1 MIPWK
6 VFWSTLA
13 AVTTFA
19 GAGIAALYAVT
30 LWLALPATVVVAVVV
45 TRVARLVIYRAAVMD
60 GVPLRSR
67 VMMLG
72 WITAAIYVHA
82 GVAAAFLLRPDLWA
96 LWAVVTAAVGAATYG
111 VARAHEYLLA
121 RPSAAPARQV
131 TSAITTTISGAVID
145 EGDPVRAK
153 VLAGLRLAGFD
164 WLDVGDWIPM
174 GGDPELDKPADGII
188 IDVQVPSAHAL
199 AEKGHKGKAGSTLGI
214 TEAKQIAIGLREA
227 LQAPTLASDWVSLE
241 EQPEAGAHLLTI
253 ATRDVMADVFPYED
267 DCTWTSIR
275 EPSICGRQL
284 NGLRYGLR
292 LDQHGQVVG
301 GTRWGKS
308 SLIDSNIGHV
318 TRCRDAKQWIGGTT
332 KVYDLVA
339 GWLMPYMDTD
349 LDLPIDYVA
358 NGAHDTLAMMIAG
371 LNIAQWRQSQ
381 PMDQRGNWPTIIID
395 IDEAS
400 DALGDNSVKLPY
412 RGVLITMSQAAAKI
426 YKGAG
431 SGDVWLH
438 LASQRDTMDQWGD
451 KGGDVMANVQ
461 WAAGFHTADQG
472 SLGRLLGSYKLPN
485 PRHKGEY
492 YLNPGNG
499 DGLVRLKAPYVQTID
514 KSKPRLHDGPT
525 VSDVAWS
532 RRNFH
537 TAMDPGSAH
546 AGGAAYANRHR
557 RMNAAMLAYITTG
570 EAGGQAQIEFSPAV
584 TTPPPAAAQLA
595 VAGPKQAGY
604 ELATRELDALLGVP
618 EPRAVPVAAEAPGV
632 ASMVGRQS
640 LADRIVDVVR
650 AAPGPMSRVEIGAA
664 MHPAGEQVVTNALS
678 KLVASGVLSRPER
691 RLYTAALCDAP

>member
-1 MIPWK
+1 VISWK
-6 VFWSTLA
+6 AFWSILA
-13 AVTTFA
+13 AVVTFA
-19 GAGIAALYAVT
+19 GAGIAALCAVT
-30 LWLALPATVVVAVVV
+30 PWLAIPVTVVVAVVV
-45 TRVARLVIYRAAVMD
+45 VRVARLAIYRATVM
-60 GVPLRSR
+60 GGISLPSR
-67 VMMLG
+67 VTMLG
-72 WITAAIYVHA
+72 WITAGVYVHA
-82 GVAAAFLLRPDLWA
+82 GVAVAFLLRPDLWA
-96 LWAVVTAAVGAATYG
+96 LWAVTTTALGGSTYA

-121 RPSAAPARQV
+121 RPSAAPDRQV
-131 TSAITTTISGAVID
+131 ATTTTMISGVVID
-145 EGDPVRAK
+145 EQDPVRAK

-164 WLDVGDWIPM
+164 WLDVGDWVPM

-199 AEKGHKGKAGSTLGI
+199 AAKGHKGKAGSTLGI
-214 TEAKQIAIGLREA
+214 AEAKQIAIGLREA
-227 LQAPTLASDWVSLE
+227 LQAPALASDWVTLE
-241 EQPEAGAHLLTI
+241 EQPEAGAHTLTI

-267 DCTWTSIR
+267 NPSWTSIR
-275 EPSICGRQL
+275 EPSICGRKL
-284 NGLRYGLR
+284 NGQLYGLR

-358 NGAHDTLAMMIAG
+358 NGAHDTLAMLIAG
-371 LNIAQWRQSQ
+371 LNIARWRQSQ

-412 RGVLITMSQAAAKI
+412 LGTLITMSQAAAKM

-514 KSKPRLHDGPT
+514 RSKPRLHDGPT

-532 RRNFH
+532 RRNFY
-537 TAMDPGSAH
+537 TAMDPGSAQ

-557 RMNAAMLAYITTG
+557 RMNAAMLAYITNGTV
-570 EAGGQAQIEFSPAV
+570 GGDGAAQIESGPAV
-584 TTPPPAAAQLA
+584 STPPPAAAPLA

-604 ELATRELDALLGVP
+604 ELATAELDKLLGP
-618 EPRAVPVAAEAPGV
+618 KPPAAPAGAPAGV
-632 ASMVGRQS
+632 SSLVGRQS

-664 MHPAGEQVVTNALS
+664 VHPAGEQVVTNALS
-678 KLVASGVLSRPER
+678 KLVAAGVLTRPER